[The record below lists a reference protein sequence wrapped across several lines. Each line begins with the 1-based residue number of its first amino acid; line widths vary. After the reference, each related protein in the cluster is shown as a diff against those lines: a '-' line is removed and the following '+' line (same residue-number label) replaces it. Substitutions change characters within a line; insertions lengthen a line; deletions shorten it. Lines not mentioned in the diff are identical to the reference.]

1 MRRDKIKTA
10 IAAVAGLYFLWCAR
24 DPYQW
29 HLIDGVNLVIH
40 EAGHVVLMP
49 FGELLSVAGGS
60 LFQVIVPAVFVAYFY
75 RRGQAYSA
83 ALVLFWVGE
92 SLLNVSVY
100 AGDALKLQLPLLGGE
115 DSIHDWNHLLS
126 ATGLLPSTYK
136 IAAAIRVAG
145 TLLIFAALFLSLR
158 HARRDGREAG
168 EF

>member
-1 MRRDKIKTA
+1 LA
-10 IAAVAGLYFLWCAR
+10 AGLYFLWCAL
-24 DPYQW
+24 DPYRW
-29 HLIDGVNLVIH
+29 HLLDGVNLVIH
-40 EAGHVVLMP
+40 EAGHVVVMP
-49 FGELLSVAGGS
+49 FGELPAVAGGS
-60 LFQVIVPAVFVAYFY
+60 LFQVIVPAVFAAYFY
-75 RRGQAYSA
+75 RRGQTYSA

-115 DSIHDWNHLLS
+115 DSTHDWNHLLS

-145 TLLIFAALFLSLR
+145 TLTILAALFFSLR
-158 HARRDGREAG
+158 HGRRVESDAR